1 MAISTTLEARST
13 TILNDLEALARNANK
28 GAYKLAK
35 KPASQGDLT
44 PADKLHIRVF
54 QKQEKLAKAMLNSY
68 ADRLEEFRINHDE
81 EGFAVTL
88 ESANAECEK
97 MRRVFKKNH

>member
-1 MAISTTLEARST
+1 MAISAVLEARST
-13 TILNDLEALARNANK
+13 TILSNMEALARNANK
-28 GAYKLAK
+28 SAHKAAR
-35 KPASQGDLT
+35 KPASQGSLT
-44 PADKLHIRVF
+44 PADKLAIRVF
-54 QKQEKLAKAMLNSY
+54 QKQEKLAKAKRNSY

>member
-1 MAISTTLEARST
+1 MAISAVLEARST
-13 TILNDLEALARNANK
+13 SILNNLENLARNANK
-28 GAYKLAK
+28 GAHKLAK

-44 PADKLHIRVF
+44 PADKLIIRVF
-54 QKQEKLAKAMLNSY
+54 QKQEKLAKAMLDSY
-68 ADRLEEFRINHDE
+68 ADRLEEFRIKHDE

-97 MRRVFKKNH
+97 MRRVFKKSY

>member
-1 MAISTTLEARST
+1 MYSRH
-13 TILNDLEALARNANK
+13 LARK
-28 GAYKLAK
+28 RFPRVCGVEP

-44 PADKLHIRVF
+44 PADKLAIRVF
-54 QKQEKLAKAMLNSY
+54 QKQEKLAKAKRNSY